1 MRTPEVDVASRA
13 PSAMSAGAASA
24 FVPGLGQ
31 LLQRRYG
38 TAMLHLCSVG
48 AYAIA
53 AWRFGSGWWTL
64 GALLFNVWSVIDG
77 VWWARESGDDNGEPA
92 PSADSPLSPS

>member
-1 MRTPEVDVASRA
+1 MILPMRTPQVRVAPRP
-13 PSAMSAGAASA
+13 PSAMTAGTAST

-38 TAMLHLCSVG
+38 TAVLHCASVS

-64 GALLFNVWSVIDG
+64 GALLFNIWSVIDG
-77 VWWARESGDDNGEPA
+77 VWWARESGQ
-92 PSADSPLSPS
+92 